1 MNFEN
6 LEEKINPELVEN
18 AKNALTSF
26 VALKPDE
33 QVVFLTDTKT
43 NLETLK
49 VLQEAITQIGCIQ
62 EEFIVDDEKHSPEDI
77 NKQIEEKRVLINLLA
92 DHHTITHEL
101 YSNIAET
108 QSRMLA
114 LFDTE
119 PELFSNDSALSENL
133 EEMKE
138 RMGKMEQILKEAA
151 GFHITST
158 YGTDLKVGMRPY
170 KDRRWFKETGEISQP
185 GQWDNLPAG
194 EVFTTPDESNAEG
207 VLVLP
212 SLDTEVSDEQGVDE
226 LIRLTIKQGKIVQI
240 DGGKSAE
247 KLRKYLTNRSE
258 EEITEGSGN
267 PWNVMR
273 IAEIAF
279 GANSKARY
287 LVREESPD
295 KPSVTTVEAE
305 KKFGTMHLA
314 FGGAKHGEEGVDGYE
329 KAVSHLDFVLPRT
342 GLTVEMFTNDKD
354 FSNGKNGRKLF
365 DNGGV
370 NFN

>member
-1 MNFEN
+1 M
-6 LEEKINPELVEN
+6 
-18 AKNALTSF
+18 
-26 VALKPDE
+26 
-33 QVVFLTDTKT
+33 
-43 NLETLK
+43 
-49 VLQEAITQIGCIQ
+49 
-62 EEFIVDDEKHSPEDI
+62 VDDEKQSPEDI
-77 NKQIEEKRVLINLLA
+77 HKQIEEKKVLINLLA
-92 DHHTITHEL
+92 DHHTITHDL
-101 YSNIAET
+101 YSNVADT

-151 GFHITST
+151 GFHITSS
-158 YGTDLKVGMRPY
+158 YGTDLKIGMRPF
-170 KDRRWFKETGEISQP
+170 KDRRWFKETGEISQA

-207 VLVLP
+207 ILVLP
-212 SLDTEVSDEQGVDE
+212 ALDTEVSDEQGVDE
-226 LIRLTIKQGKIVQI
+226 LIRLTIKQGKIVEIQ
-240 DGGKSAE
+240 GGKSAE
-247 KLRKYLTNRSE
+247 KLRAYLTARAE
-258 EEITEGSGN
+258 EEVKVGSQN
-267 PWNVMR
+267 PWNVLR

-287 LVREESPD
+287 LIREEEPD
-295 KPSVTTVEAE
+295 KPAVTTVEAE

-329 KAVSHLDFVLPRT
+329 EAVSHLDFVLPRN
-342 GLTVEMFTNDKD
+342 GLTVEMFTSDQNFK
-354 FSNGKNGRKLF
+354 NGKNGRKIF
-365 DNGGV
+365 DNGNV